1 MTTISEDEKQ
11 SIIFVRLLFT
21 FQAAAMQQMGKQ
33 ADPFTGTIQRDLQ
46 QAAMSI
52 DTLDMLRIKC
62 RGNLNESEQRLLDHL
77 LSELK
82 LNYVDEIGRPDPAP
96 DASPNADP
104 ASVPPES

>member
-1 MTTISEDEKQ
+1 MTTISEEEKQ
-11 SIIFVRLLFT
+11 SIIFARLVFT

-33 ADPFTGTIQRDLQ
+33 ADPFTGKIQRDLQ

-52 DTLDMLRIKC
+52 DTLDMLRVKC
-62 RGNLNESEQRLLDHL
+62 RGNLNESEQRFLDHI

-96 DASPNADP
+96 EDGSNAEPASASP
-104 ASVPPES
+104 ES